1 MIEVINLT
9 KRYGANTAVE
19 HLNFTIERGRIYGFL
34 GPNGAGKSTTMNMI
48 TGCLSPTEGRVLI
61 DGIDILEDA
70 VSAKKK
76 VGYLPETPPVY
87 PDMTA
92 EEYLRFV
99 AEAKG
104 IKRSA
109 VYDEVIS
116 VMEETNILNMKDR
129 LIKNLS
135 KGYRQRV
142 GIAQAMLGDPQVII
156 LDEPTVGLDPKQ
168 ITEIRELISRL
179 GKSRTVILSSHI
191 LSEVSEVC
199 DRVMII
205 NGGRLIASDTLENIR
220 RDNSPLNRFALT
232 VKADKARV
240 EALLFGFPSIIH
252 AELDFCGG
260 VTTAVI
266 DLEEGAD
273 IREELFFKFAE
284 RGAAILEMKKIAP
297 SLEEIFLSLT
307 DTVYGED
314 IASET
319 PEEEDGYDE
328 EEFDEDEEF
337 DDEDEEYDDEDEGED
352 DDDYTPL
359 FSSPKDK
366 EDEE

>member
-1 MIEVINLT
+1 MIEVKNLT
-9 KRYGANTAVE
+9 KRYGASVAVD
-19 HLNFTIERGRIYGFL
+19 NISFTIERGKIYGFL
-34 GPNGAGKSTTMNMI
+34 GPNGAGKSTTMNII
-48 TGCLSPTEGRVLI
+48 TGCLSPTGGTVLI

-76 VGYLPETPPVY
+76 IGYLPETPPVY
-87 PDMTA
+87 PDMTP
-92 EEYLRFV
+92 EEYLSFV

-104 IKRSA
+104 VRGSA
-109 VYDEVIS
+109 VYEQVYA
-116 VMEETNILNMKDR
+116 VMEETNILDMKDR

-205 NGGRLIASDTLENIR
+205 NRGRLIASDTLENIR
-220 RDNSPLNRFALT
+220 RDNSPENRFALT
-232 VKADKARV
+232 VKARKEQV
-240 EALLFGFPSIIH
+240 EALLFGFPSIKNVN
-252 AELDFCGG
+252 LDFTGG
-260 VTTAVI
+260 VTTAII
-266 DLEEGAD
+266 DLEDGAD
-273 IREELFFKFAE
+273 IREEIFFKFAE
-284 RGAAILEMKKIAP
+284 HRVAILEMKKIAP

-307 DTVYGED
+307 EIVCDED
-314 IASET
+314 IPS
-319 PEEEDGYDE
+319 
-328 EEFDEDEEF
+328 DEDEY
-337 DDEDEEYDDEDEGED
+337 DEDEYDDDYDDEEDDED
-352 DDDYTPL
+352 DDDYKPL
-359 FSSPKDK
+359 FSSSYE